1 MRPAIASRTFNFC
14 SFAMEGS
21 DQDLAQFAAAG
32 ERSAEVF
39 QLLLGGCR
47 VQMGGGS
54 NGRKGVGVAER
65 EDRH

>member
-1 MRPAIASRTFNFC
+1 MRPAIASRTVQLLLVC
-14 SFAMEGS
+14 DGGVH
-21 DQDLAQFAAAG
+21 QDLAQFAAAG